1 MMRHVWRGRYDTP
14 RQSWTGQMRGDYATV
29 EELRPG
35 VLKVCLVTSLPIR
48 PVPPASF
55 LDVLRG
61 WGHTWL
67 WNKMKVLGGTDWL
80 LQAIAGRTLIAVT
93 DGSYIREHY
102 LELCSAAF
110 ILECTQGGG
119 CVTGAFHEESIDA
132 DAFRGELLGLMAVYL
147 LLLVFNTVS
156 PRLTCRCGFTQ
167 IAWGRCPGLLKFLPI
182 EFHHNAGTLAFSRQS

>member
-1 MMRHVWRGRYDTP
+1 
-14 RQSWTGQMRGDYATV
+14 MRGDYATV

-80 LQAIAGRTLIAVT
+80 SQAIARGTLIVVT

-102 LELCSAAF
+102 PELCSAVF

-119 CVTGAFHEESIDA
+119 RITGAFPEASIDA
-132 DAFRGELLGLMAVYL
+132 NAF
-147 LLLVFNTVS
+147 
-156 PRLTCRCGFTQ
+156 
-167 IAWGRCPGLLKFLPI
+167 
-182 EFHHNAGTLAFSRQS
+182 